1 MKMIRSLLPAIVILL
16 FFSAEGF
23 SASRDDMVRSYP
35 DGAFGLDLGGG
46 YEVAPIGR
54 GGRQELLLPE
64 AYRQD
69 YRNTRYGPMTEQG
82 FTLFPDFRFSDV
94 QEREETEKEEEK
106 KLRKDLMFETTGDA
120 TTQPERS
127 TPLWGVYI
135 PSEDK

>member
-1 MKMIRSLLPAIVILL
+1 
-16 FFSAEGF
+16 
-23 SASRDDMVRSYP
+23 MVRSYP
-35 DGAFGLDLGGG
+35 DGAFGIDLGGG
-46 YEVAPIGR
+46 YEVAPVGR

-64 AYRQD
+64 GYRQD

-94 QEREETEKEEEK
+94 QEAEEKKEEEEEEK
-106 KLRKDLMFETTGDA
+106 ARKDLIFRATGDA